1 VIRKQTPSEQ
11 EAFIR
16 ANTRASAP
24 PHVPEITLHLADEAY
39 ELWHHTQEEL
49 EEIGLPPPF
58 WAFAWA
64 GGQGLARYVLDHPKT
79 VRGKRV
85 LDFATGSGLVAI
97 AACKA
102 GAAHV
107 LAADID
113 PFSAPACR
121 LNMAENGVVFGFT
134 DENLIGTEPEY
145 EVLLAGDVFYD
156 RELASAIEPWFRTLA
171 RRGVTVLVGDPG
183 RAYLPRA
190 NLERIATYSVSVTR
204 ALEDAEVKQ
213 TTVWRFL

>member
-1 VIRKQTPSEQ
+1 MLTTKPATAVADPE
-11 EAFIR
+11 EFIR
-16 ANTRASAP
+16 ANTRLRP
-24 PHVPEITLHLADEAY
+24 VPLVPEIAIFVADEAVP
-39 ELWHHTQEEL
+39 LWHKTEEEL
-49 EEIGLPPPF
+49 EEAGLPPPF

-156 RELASAIEPWFRTLA
+156 RELASAIE
-171 RRGVTVLVGDPG
+171 
-183 RAYLPRA
+183 
-190 NLERIATYSVSVTR
+190 
-204 ALEDAEVKQ
+204 
-213 TTVWRFL
+213 